1 MRARQ
6 SGSGSRHDVSSRRGG
21 RGGLRGRQAPVT
33 LPSRNG
39 ASTGK
44 ERTGIPARPAAQLA
58 GETNH
63 TLSAVVLSAVE
74 RELEAREWRKRMVAR
89 PGTDLGM
96 EAATLIAES
105 RAIRDRQLGSR

>member
-1 MRARQ
+1 MAHLRVKNVPE
-6 SGSGSRHDVSSRRGG
+6 SLHDR
-21 RGGLRGRQAPVT
+21 LR
-33 LPSRNG
+33 N
-39 ASTGK
+39 
-44 ERTGIPARPAAQLA
+44 LA

-105 RAIRDRQLGSR
+105 RALRDRQLGSR